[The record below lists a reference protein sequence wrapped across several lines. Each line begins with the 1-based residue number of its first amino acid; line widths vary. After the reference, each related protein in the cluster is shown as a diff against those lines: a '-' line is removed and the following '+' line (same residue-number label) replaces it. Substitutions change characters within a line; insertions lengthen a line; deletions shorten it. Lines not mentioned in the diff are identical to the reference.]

1 MPQTATTVSA
11 PTGAATRILPLWRR
25 LSRWPA
31 GSLLFSLLLGRFV
44 RYSGT
49 VGARIIE
56 LEPGR
61 CVAVM
66 RDRARVRNH
75 LRSVHATALVTLGEL
90 VSGLS
95 LVSALPPRTRA
106 IATSLEIDYLKKARG
121 RLTAHGRAP
130 VPGGDE
136 RAEYV
141 VTASI
146 TDASGEE
153 VAAMRVRWLVGPE
166 KG

>member
-1 MPQTATTVSA
+1 MDSIP
-11 PTGAATRILPLWRR
+11 RLWRQ
-25 LSRWPA
+25 LSGKPGGRW
-31 GSLLFSLLLGRFV
+31 LFSVLVGRFA
-44 RYSGT
+44 RYSGSI
-49 VGARIIE
+49 GARVQE

-61 CVAVM
+61 CVATL
-66 RDRARVRNH
+66 RDRPKVRNH

>member
-1 MPQTATTVSA
+1 MSQTATTVSA
-11 PTGAATRILPLWRR
+11 PTGAANRILPIWRR

-31 GSLLFSLLLGRFV
+31 GSRLFSLLLGRFV

-106 IATSLEIDYLKKARG
+106 MRQPY
-121 RLTAHGRAP
+121 
-130 VPGGDE
+130 
-136 RAEYV
+136 AESRSGYP
-141 VTASI
+141 
-146 TDASGEE
+146 ASG
-153 VAAMRVRWLVGPE
+153 ADPRMRPAPFL
-166 KG
+166 